1 MNLGTGYG
9 HSVLDVVHEAQKITQ
24 HPIPNEFVERR
35 PGDPEKLIAS
45 FEMATDVLKWTP
57 LQSDLKH
64 ILGTMWGMLHPN
76 GNSSNPELI

>member
-1 MNLGTGYG
+1 
-9 HSVLDVVHEAQKITQ
+9 LDVVSEAKQIAQ
-24 HPIPNEFVERR
+24 HPIPIEFVGRR
-35 PGDPEKLIAS
+35 PGDTAKLIAS

-76 GNSSNPELI
+76 RNSSNPELI